1 MTNLDQTLLSR
12 ACRYGNFVD
21 VANRTNNIFAAILS
35 DAPQL
40 PATTPLY
47 REALHMISC
56 KLARLVNG
64 TINDA
69 DSWHD
74 IAGYAMLVHNQIAQE
89 QDAKSAKSA
98 FATKEDKAD
107 TTSLDT
113 HPAIRELD
121 EKISKLM
128 NEAQS

>member
-12 ACRYGNFVD
+12 ACRYGSFID

-47 REALHMISC
+47 REAMHMISY
-56 KLARLVNG
+56 KLARLANG
-64 TINDA
+64 RINDA

-74 IAGYAMLVHNQIAQE
+74 IAGYAMLVHNQIV
-89 QDAKSAKSA
+89 QDEEAKAAKSA
-98 FATKEDKAD
+98 FAKRPDEEPQAPF
-107 TTSLDT
+107 DT
-113 HPAIRELD
+113 HPAIKDLD
-121 EKISKLM
+121 EKITQLM
-128 NEAQS
+128 EEAN

>member
-21 VANRTNNIFAAILS
+21 VANRTNNIFASILT

-47 REALHMISC
+47 REALHMIAY

-74 IAGYAMLVHNQIAQE
+74 IAGYAMLVYNQIAADE
-89 QDAKSAKSA
+89 QAKAQPSA
-98 FATKEDKAD
+98 FATKEKTPD
-107 TTSLDT
+107 TSPLDT
-113 HPAIRELD
+113 PRHLPP
-121 EKISKLM
+121 
-128 NEAQS
+128 